1 MLWEI
6 EGLYSRIVGRCQA
19 MPMSETG
26 QTEKY
31 SARADVFRSSS
42 DNGRGFSARK
52 GRYAD
57 RRSWRLQ
64 WKFVHRRLWNFDR
77 ARLPLCA
84 RAEVGKPTAIA
95 ALPRNDRRR
104 TTTSIARSP
113 LVRQAYYAANQ
124 SALTALSRSSRITG
138 SGLHC

>member
-1 MLWEI
+1 MLREI
-6 EGLYSRIVGRCQA
+6 EGLYSRIVGRCPA

-64 WKFVHRRLWNFDR
+64 PCFADPSLWNID
-77 ARLPLCA
+77 LPWSGSL
-84 RAEVGKPTAIA
+84 
-95 ALPRNDRRR
+95 
-104 TTTSIARSP
+104 SP
-113 LVRQAYYAANQ
+113 LWYENPHR
-124 SALTALSRSSRITG
+124 SACPLSNLR
-138 SGLHC
+138 GLKIFYLPA

>member
-1 MLWEI
+1 
-6 EGLYSRIVGRCQA
+6 
-19 MPMSETG
+19 MPSALAVFRLIAGPMRSGMMSQLG

-64 WKFVHRRLWNFDR
+64 PCFADPSLWNID
-77 ARLPLCA
+77 LPWSGSL
-84 RAEVGKPTAIA
+84 
-95 ALPRNDRRR
+95 
-104 TTTSIARSP
+104 SP
-113 LVRQAYYAANQ
+113 LWYENPHR
-124 SALTALSRSSRITG
+124 SACPLSNLR
-138 SGLHC
+138 GLKIFYLPA